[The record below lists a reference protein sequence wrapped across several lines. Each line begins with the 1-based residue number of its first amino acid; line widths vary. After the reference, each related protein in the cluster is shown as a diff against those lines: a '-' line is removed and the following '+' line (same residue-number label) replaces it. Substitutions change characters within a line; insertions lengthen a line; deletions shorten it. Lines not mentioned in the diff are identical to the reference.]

1 MARIMRSR
9 VTFLLAGILVAV
21 AAVAENIKP
30 EEIVARHLN
39 SIGSPDSRA
48 AIKSRVV
55 QGTLKMH
62 ILVGGGGDVT
72 GTLCRVSEQRQSN
85 FVMRFATGGDWRGEQ
100 FIFDG
105 ERTGFVSATTS
116 HTRSVF
122 AQFVSS
128 QDFIVKEGLLGG
140 ELSTAWALQN
150 LDQNHAKLQSI
161 GTKKV
166 DGRELVG
173 LQYFSKKGSE
183 MQVRMYFDPE
193 TFQHVMTIYT
203 LEFSQGVAAAVTDIR
218 QYQNRYSVEERF
230 SDFKAVDGLT
240 LPTKYELRYTED
252 TAADNKGSQ
261 IGGTRFYDW
270 NMTAEQIQQNVALDA
285 KNFRVK

>member
-1 MARIMRSR
+1 MAS
-9 VTFLLAGILVAV
+9 VSVF
-21 AAVAENIKP
+21 AENMKP

-39 SIGSPDSRA
+39 SIGTADARA

-55 QGTLKMH
+55 QGSLKMH
-62 ILVGGGGDVT
+62 ILVGGGADVT
-72 GTLCRVSEQRQSN
+72 GTWGRVSEQRQSN
-85 FVMRFATGGDWRGEQ
+85 FVMRFAAGGDWRGEQ

-105 ERTGFVSATTS
+105 EHTGFATATSS

-150 LDQNHAKLQSI
+150 LDQNRAKLQSI

-166 DGRELVG
+166 DGKELIG
-173 LQYFSKKGSE
+173 LQYLSKGSHD
-183 MQVRMYFDPE
+183 MQVKIYFDPD
-193 TFQHVMTIYT
+193 TFRHVMTVYT
-203 LEFSQGVAAAVTDIR
+203 VEIAPGMASEITENVYQH
-218 QYQNRYSVEERF
+218 QNRYTIEERF
-230 SDFKAVDGLT
+230 SEFQAVDGLT
-240 LPTKYELRYTED
+240 IPTHYHLQYTQEVQTANSDTGASITGPTTTHSELL
-252 TAADNKGSQ
+252 
-261 IGGTRFYDW
+261 GTTRIYDW
-270 NMTAEQIQQNVALDA
+270 DMTAEQIRHNLTLDA